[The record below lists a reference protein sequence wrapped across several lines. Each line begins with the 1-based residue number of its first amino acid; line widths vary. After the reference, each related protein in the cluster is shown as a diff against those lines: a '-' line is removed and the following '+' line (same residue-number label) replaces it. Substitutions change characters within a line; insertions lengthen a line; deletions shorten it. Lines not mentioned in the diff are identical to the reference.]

1 MLMIFHSTNG
11 SIPTNTSFA
20 NVHTSVRQPVA
31 IFIRRAVIV
40 FKAVYVF
47 ATSSIWITSEQ
58 SWRTSTLA
66 NMVSCCANSSWAA
79 LQSCTSRNT
88 LFSSL
93 WQSEKMREKIRAIEG
108 KVLFSELPTLP
119 NDQKTKICLKNQAK
133 FFKSCSF
140 ERVKCA
146 QYLKMTH
153 LLGWNFNNCQLLMLK
168 MFHFSKIA
176 NFRIAIS

>member
-11 SIPTNTSFA
+11 SISTNSSFA

-47 ATSSIWITSEQ
+47 AASSIWITSEQ
-58 SWRTSTLA
+58 SWRTGALA
-66 NMVSCCANSSWAA
+66 NMVSCCANGSWAA

-93 WQSEKMREKIRAIEG
+93 WQSEKRGKKIRIIKG
-108 KVLFSELPTLP
+108 KVLFSVLPTLL
-119 NDQKTKICLKNQAK
+119 NEQTAKILSTRYTT
-133 FFKSCSF
+133 FFQNLPICIG
-140 ERVKCA
+140 EV
-146 QYLKMTH
+146 
-153 LLGWNFNNCQLLMLK
+153 
-168 MFHFSKIA
+168 
-176 NFRIAIS
+176 